1 MHGRV
6 RNIPPIDAWHQ
17 ARAAE
22 RDHPE
27 EVRYARA
34 F

>member
-6 RNIPPIDAWHQ
+6 TNIPPLDASHK

-22 RDHPE
+22 RDHPK